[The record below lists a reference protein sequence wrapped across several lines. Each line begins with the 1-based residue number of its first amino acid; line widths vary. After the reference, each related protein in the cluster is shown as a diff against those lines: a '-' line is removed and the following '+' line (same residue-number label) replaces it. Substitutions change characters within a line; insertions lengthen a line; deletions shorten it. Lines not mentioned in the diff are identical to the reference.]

1 MVYCLSR
8 CSGRAEKT
16 NRRWL
21 PFRAPSNWV
30 AGSAGSYRPLP
41 LKSQTGMEHER
52 KRNDTASSQDEF
64 LDLRETS
71 AWLKISEPSF
81 DLWNNG
87 DDAVYDSL

>member
-1 MVYCLSR
+1 
-8 CSGRAEKT
+8 
-16 NRRWL
+16 
-21 PFRAPSNWV
+21 
-30 AGSAGSYRPLP
+30 
-41 LKSQTGMEHER
+41 MEHER
-52 KRNDTASSQDEF
+52 KRNHTASSQDEF